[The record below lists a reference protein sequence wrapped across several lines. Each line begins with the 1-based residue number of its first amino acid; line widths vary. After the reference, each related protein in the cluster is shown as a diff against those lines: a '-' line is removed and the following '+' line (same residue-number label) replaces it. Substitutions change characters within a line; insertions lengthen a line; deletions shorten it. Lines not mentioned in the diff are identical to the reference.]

1 MYIKDKNSWE
11 QDEEYK
17 QIKNSIHRI
26 HNKEMEFLT
35 KHIDKTGFDNEDIVQ
50 QNNDFIIS
58 LTKANKTNTT
68 NEIIKNIS
76 KHMELKQI

>member
-1 MYIKDKNSWE
+1 
-11 QDEEYK
+11 
-17 QIKNSIHRI
+17 
-26 HNKEMEFLT
+26 MEFLT
-35 KHIDKTGFDNEDIVQ
+35 KHIDKTGFDNEDIVK

-58 LTKANKTNTT
+58 LTKVNKKNTT